1 MLKKVL
7 FSTFLFFMF
16 GFNICGAERPLEFR
30 ENEDC
35 HIIRLEQKG
44 IGPHKFIHTGMNDNP
59 FILEAI
65 GSFLDYR
72 ALALTD
78 IKGKTNELIDI
89 EGHAFEITEYYAWYN
104 EEQIKFWLVIGN
116 RLPKYLSD
124 LGMADGSGFLIESA
138 KNHFDIFIIAPTKEG
153 GYKVA
158 FKLAPED
165 LYLSEP
171 VQVPDKYNY
180 YSYRNTASIKRFA
193 SINTFPTTL
202 SIHRAKYNFDLAKW
216 DAWKTLYE
224 IEFDKENYEL
234 KIKKKEI
241 HRCDEKGPMNW

>member
-16 GFNICGAERPLEFR
+16 AFNICGAERPLEFR

-65 GSFLDYR
+65 GSFLDYE

-78 IKGKTNELIDI
+78 FKGKTNELIDI
-89 EGHAFEITEYYAWYN
+89 EGHSFEITEYYAWCN
-104 EEQIKFWLVIGN
+104 KKQIKFWLVIGN
-116 RLPKYLSD
+116 KLPKYLSD
-124 LGMADGSGFLIESA
+124 LGMADGSGFLIENA

-153 GYKVA
+153 GYKVV
-158 FKLAPED
+158 FKLGPED
-165 LYLSEP
+165 LDLTKPAPYP
-171 VQVPDKYNY
+171 K
-180 YSYRNTASIKRFA
+180 SYAYIRPNQQTASIKRFA
-193 SINTFPTTL
+193 KINNSNEL
-202 SIHRAKYNFDLAKW
+202 IIKRARYNFDLTKW
-216 DAWKTLYE
+216 NAFETIYGLEW
-224 IEFDKENYEL
+224 DKENYEL
-234 KIKKKEI
+234 KFGKKEI
-241 HRCDEKGPMNW
+241 RKCSP

>member
-1 MLKKVL
+1 MKKCYDVNRINTLQVNLPCCCGRCNMLKKVL

-16 GFNICGAERPLEFR
+16 GFNICCAEQPLEFR

-104 EEQIKFWLVIGN
+104 KENIKFG
-116 RLPKYLSD
+116 
-124 LGMADGSGFLIESA
+124 
-138 KNHFDIFIIAPTKEG
+138 
-153 GYKVA
+153 
-158 FKLAPED
+158 
-165 LYLSEP
+165 
-171 VQVPDKYNY
+171 
-180 YSYRNTASIKRFA
+180 
-193 SINTFPTTL
+193 
-202 SIHRAKYNFDLAKW
+202 
-216 DAWKTLYE
+216 LYE
-224 IEFDKENYEL
+224 AINYL
-234 KIKKKEI
+234 NIRVI
-241 HRCDEKGPMNW
+241 